1 MLYRLV
7 LHPWTLGHD
16 LLSGTPRAHPST
28 CRLGFRG
35 VCLRYLYS
43 PLLSPLKCA
52 IAARQPRRR
61 RIASRCRISS
71 WHDAKGC
78 T

>member
-28 CRLGFRG
+28 CRLGFRV
-35 VCLRYLYS
+35 VCLEHVVRCTFPPEVRHRS
-43 PLLSPLKCA
+43 A
-52 IAARQPRRR
+52 TARRL
-61 RIASRCRISS
+61 AVS
-71 WHDAKGC
+71 WHDAKGFP
-78 T
+78 